1 MEVSRTTQ
9 ALTFNTGV
17 SSAEWASGVVGQTPG
32 QTQQA
37 LLPGSTTVTAALD
50 EVFPEARTASADV
63 LAALVAGNG
72 PAMRT
77 PSGFNAAARWD
88 GKFGFQPIPSFE
100 EYCAWASE
108 QTLFTNI
115 EIKTDNT
122 FYPNIE
128 QEVWDMICKYGLPD
142 RVMFSSFNHVTLLK
156 LREIAP
162 NVDVGALVLEDG
174 MVRVRPGD
182 YCRASGFQAWHP
194 SFASLNDENV
204 ANCKA
209 AGIAINV
216 WTVNDMA
223 ALEQLRVW
231 DCEGVITNFPGV
243 AKAYIA
249 ALDA

>member
-1 MEVSRTTQ
+1 MRVMAHRGYSGMYPENTMLAFEKAVEAGADGIELDVHKTKDGVLVVHHDERVDRTTDGTGRICD
-9 ALTFNTGV
+9 LTF
-17 SSAEWASGVVGQTPG
+17 EE
-32 QTQQA
+32 
-37 LLPGSTTVTAALD
+37 L
-50 EVFPEARTASADV
+50 R
-63 LAALVAGNG
+63 
-72 PAMRT
+72 R
-77 PSGFNAAARWD
+77 FNAAARWN

-100 EYCAWASE
+100 EYCAWATN

-128 QEVWDMICKYGLPD
+128 QEVWDMICKYGLQD

-162 NVDVGALVLEDG
+162 SVDVGALVLEDG

-182 YCRASGFQAWHP
+182 YCRESGFQAWHP
-194 SFASLNDENV
+194 AFASLNDENV

-209 AGIAINV
+209 AGIAVNV

-223 ALEQLRVW
+223 ALEKLHAW
-231 DCEGVITNFPGV
+231 NCEGVITNFPGI
-243 AKAYIA
+243 AKSW
-249 ALDA
+249 LDTVEHA

>member
-1 MEVSRTTQ
+1 MKVMAHRGYSGRYPENTMLAFQKAAEAGADGIELDVHKTADGVLVVHHDERVDRTTDGTGRICD
-9 ALTFNTGV
+9 LTF
-17 SSAEWASGVVGQTPG
+17 EE
-32 QTQQA
+32 
-37 LLPGSTTVTAALD
+37 L
-50 EVFPEARTASADV
+50 R
-63 LAALVAGNG
+63 
-72 PAMRT
+72 R
-77 PSGFNAAARWD
+77 FNAAARWD
-88 GKFGFQPIPSFE
+88 GKFGFQPVPSFE

-128 QEVWDMICKYGLPD
+128 QEVWDMICRFGLQD

-162 NVDVGALVLEDG
+162 GVDVGALVLEDG

-182 YCRASGFQAWHP
+182 YCRESGFQAWHP

-204 ANCKA
+204 LNCKA

-231 DCEGVITNFPGV
+231 DCEGVITNYPGV
-243 AKAYIA
+243 AKAYIS

>member
-1 MEVSRTTQ
+1 MKVMAHRGYSGMYPENTMLAFEKAAEAGADGIELDVHKTADGVLVVHHDERVDRTTDGTGRICD
-9 ALTFNTGV
+9 LTF
-17 SSAEWASGVVGQTPG
+17 EE
-32 QTQQA
+32 
-37 LLPGSTTVTAALD
+37 L
-50 EVFPEARTASADV
+50 R
-63 LAALVAGNG
+63 
-72 PAMRT
+72 R
-77 PSGFNAAARWD
+77 FNAAARWD

-128 QEVWDMICKYGLPD
+128 QEVWDMICRFGLQD

-231 DCEGVITNFPGV
+231 DCEGVITNFPSV

>member
-1 MEVSRTTQ
+1 MRVMAHRGYSGMYPENTMLAFEKAVEAGADGIELDVHKTKDGVLVVHHDERVDRTTDGTGRICD
-9 ALTFNTGV
+9 LTF
-17 SSAEWASGVVGQTPG
+17 EE
-32 QTQQA
+32 
-37 LLPGSTTVTAALD
+37 L
-50 EVFPEARTASADV
+50 R
-63 LAALVAGNG
+63 
-72 PAMRT
+72 R
-77 PSGFNAAARWD
+77 FNAAARWN

-100 EYCAWASE
+100 EYCAWATN

-128 QEVWDMICKYGLPD
+128 QEVWDMICKYGLQD

-156 LREIAP
+156 LRKIAP
-162 NVDVGALVLEDG
+162 SVDVGALVLEDG

-182 YCRASGFQAWHP
+182 YCRESGFQAWHP

-231 DCEGVITNFPGV
+231 NCEGVITNFPGV

-249 ALDA
+249 SIES

>member
-1 MEVSRTTQ
+1 MKVMAHRGYSGRYPENTMLAFQKAAEAGADGIELDVHKTADGVLVVHHDERVDRTTDGTGRICD
-9 ALTFNTGV
+9 LTF
-17 SSAEWASGVVGQTPG
+17 E
-32 QTQQA
+32 
-37 LLPGSTTVTAALD
+37 
-50 EVFPEARTASADV
+50 EIR
-63 LAALVAGNG
+63 
-72 PAMRT
+72 R
-77 PSGFNAAARWD
+77 FNAAARWD
-88 GKFGFQPIPSFE
+88 GKFGFQPVPSFE

-128 QEVWDMICKYGLPD
+128 QEVWDMICRFGLQD

-162 NVDVGALVLEDG
+162 GVDVGALVLEDG

-182 YCRASGFQAWHP
+182 YCRESGFQAWHP

-204 ANCKA
+204 LNCKA

-231 DCEGVITNFPGV
+231 DCEGVITNYPGV
-243 AKAYIA
+243 AKAYIS